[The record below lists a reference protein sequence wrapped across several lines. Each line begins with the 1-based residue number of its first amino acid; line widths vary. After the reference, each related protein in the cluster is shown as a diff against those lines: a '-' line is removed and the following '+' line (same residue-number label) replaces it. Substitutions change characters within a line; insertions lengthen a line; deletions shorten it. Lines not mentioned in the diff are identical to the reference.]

1 MKIRSSMKALSLAV
15 IGLAG
20 LGFGAQAMAACPSI
34 TGTGTGADPY
44 VLTPWSGVTQT
55 AAAVRVDNTGGLN
68 STLCKLGS
76 KITAN
81 SAFAQGTVFWTGSGS
96 EPNYRARFYFQPDL
110 LNNTP
115 SSLSAF
121 DGVQLFTANA
131 ASPFPVGQNPSLQI
145 VRVSLTGG
153 GATGRQLSFVAAC
166 QNGGGNTCP
175 GTSVPLTNTA
185 GATGPV
191 VVELQVTI
199 GASGVGSV
207 KYWVNKSSA
216 DSGSPTG
223 TITITGG
230 NAGWVGVNKALLGLS
245 APTLAVRTNH
255 QNQEVFFDEFD
266 SRRTNYIGP

>member
-20 LGFGAQAMAACPSI
+20 LGFGAQAMAACPSV

-44 VLTPWSGVTQT
+44 VLTPWSGVTQS

-96 EPNYRARFYFQPDL
+96 EANYRARFYVQPDL
-110 LNNTP
+110 L
-115 SSLSAF
+115 SGSLGAF

-131 ASPFPVGQNPSLQI
+131 AAPFPAGQNPSVQI
-145 VRVSLTGG
+145 VRVTLTGG
-153 GATGRQLSFVAAC
+153 GATGRQLGFVAAC

-175 GTSVPLTNTA
+175 GVSVPLTNTS
-185 GATGPV
+185 GVTGPV
-191 VVELQVTI
+191 VVEMQVTI
-199 GASGVGSV
+199 GAAGTGSV
-207 KYWVNKSSA
+207 KYWVNKTAGDSA
-216 DSGSPTG
+216 APTG
-223 TITITGG
+223 TIAITGG

-245 APTLAVRTNH
+245 APTVTIRTAH
-255 QNQEVFFDEFD
+255 LNQEVFFDEFD